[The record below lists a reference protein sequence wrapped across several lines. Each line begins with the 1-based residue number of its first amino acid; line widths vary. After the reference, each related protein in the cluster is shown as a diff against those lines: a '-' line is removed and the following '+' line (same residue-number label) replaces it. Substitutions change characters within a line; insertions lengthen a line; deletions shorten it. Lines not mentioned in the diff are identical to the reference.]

1 MKISLNWLKDYIPGL
16 EFDSEESLEIL
27 HKRMISCGLDIESIE
42 KEGGIYKNFVVG
54 EVIEKKKHPDADK
67 LSLCKVNTGEKI
79 LDIVCG
85 APNVEEGQKVCVAV
99 TGAVIPN
106 GGFEIK
112 KSKIRGETSEGMI
125 CSENELNLSEN
136 HDGILVLDK
145 EAPIGQSFADH
156 IKANDIVYEIGI
168 TPNRGDL
175 FSHIGVA
182 REIAALYDKK
192 TVLPEIKFTECD
204 IPTSSLIK
212 INIENTDHC
221 KRFTGR
227 VIKNVIIKESHDW
240 LKKRL
245 KAIGLKPR
253 NNIVDIT
260 NFVMFE
266 TGQPL
271 HAFDFD
277 KIRGNEIIVKSA
289 KEGDKFTTLDSKERV
304 LNSDS
309 LMVCDAEGYSG
320 IAGIMGGELS
330 EITDA
335 TKNVFL
341 ESAYFDSV
349 SVRKNSKKLGL
360 QTDAS
365 QRFERGVDINMVE
378 FASKRAT
385 QLIQEIAGGEVS
397 KDLYDVYPDKFAELI
412 VGMRAE
418 KATSLIGIE
427 LSEENIITL
436 LSKIE
441 IELVKKES
449 DYLYFRI
456 PEFRRLD
463 ITREADLIEEVARIY
478 GYDNIQESTNFNIN
492 VSNSAKISN
501 SNNKVINLINNHLI
515 GRGFNQIISETLIDD
530 KRISIFQGKSI
541 RLMNSISAEMN
552 ALRTNLTFGM
562 MSAIRNNFN
571 NSGKNISLKLF
582 ESGKVFFEEGESFR
596 EESRL
601 IIAIAGK
608 KDMELIYG
616 GEKDFD
622 IFDIK
627 GEAEMFLSKLNLEN
641 YRLIYY
647 NDKVLEGVKTGV
659 SLNDE
664 LIGNIYKADSTLLK
678 AFDIDS
684 EVFYAE
690 FYLDKIFKKVKFG
703 GQYKPVSKFPSV
715 KRDIAI
721 VVEKNITYDDIRSSM
736 QKSGGRMLRE
746 VELFDLYEDDK
757 LGENKKSL
765 AFSLEFVSDEK
776 TMTDEETKKIMD
788 KIINNLEKNTGARLR
803 N

>member
-27 HKRMISCGLDIESIE
+27 HKKMISCGLDIESVE
-42 KEGGIYKNFVVG
+42 KEGGIYKNFVIG

-136 HDGILVLDK
+136 HDGILVLDN
-145 EAPIGQSFADH
+145 EAQIGQSFADH

-192 TVLPEIKFTECD
+192 TVLPENNFSECD
-204 IPTSSLIK
+204 TPTSSLIK
-212 INIENTDHC
+212 INIENKDHC

-227 VIKNVIIKESHDW
+227 VIKNVNIKESPDW

-245 KAIGLKPR
+245 KSIGLKPR

-289 KEGDKFTTLDSKERV
+289 KEGDKFTTLDSKERI
-304 LNSDS
+304 LNSES

-341 ESAYFDSV
+341 ESAYFDPV

-365 QRFERGVDINMVE
+365 QRFERGVDVNMVE

-397 KDLYDVYPDKFAELI
+397 KDLYDVYPEKFTELI

-418 KATSLIGIE
+418 KASSLIGIE
-427 LSEENIITL
+427 LSEKEIIAL

-441 IELVKKES
+441 IELVKKEN
-449 DYLYFRI
+449 DYLYFQI

-582 ESGKVFFEEGESFR
+582 ESGKVFFEEGENFR

-664 LIGNIYKADSTLLK
+664 LIGNIYKADSALLK
-678 AFDIDS
+678 AFEIDS

-721 VVEKNITYDDIRSSM
+721 VVEKNISYDDIRSSM
-736 QKSGGRMLRE
+736 QKSGGRILRE

>member
-27 HKRMISCGLDIESIE
+27 HKKMISCGLDIESNE

-67 LSLCKVNTGEKI
+67 LSLCKVNIGEKI

-85 APNVEEGQKVCVAV
+85 AQNVEEGQKVCVAV

-156 IKANDIVYEIGI
+156 IEANDIVYEIGI

-192 TVLPEIKFTECD
+192 TVLPEITINECD
-204 IPTSSLIK
+204 TPTSSLIK
-212 INIENTDHC
+212 INIENKDHC

-227 VIKNVIIKESHDW
+227 VIKNVNIKESPEW

-245 KAIGLKPR
+245 KSIGLKPR

-289 KEGDKFTTLDSKERV
+289 KEGDKFVTLDSKERI
-304 LNSDS
+304 LNSES

-330 EITDA
+330 EITDS

-341 ESAYFDSV
+341 ESAYFDPV

-365 QRFERGVDINMVE
+365 QRFERGVDVNMVE

-397 KDLYDVYPDKFAELI
+397 KDLYDVYPEKFTELI

-418 KATSLIGIE
+418 KASSLIGIE
-427 LSEENIITL
+427 LSEKEIIAL

-441 IELVKKES
+441 IELVKKEN
-449 DYLYFRI
+449 DYLYFQI

-478 GYDNIQESTNFNIN
+478 GYDNIEESTNFNIN

-501 SNNKVINLINNHLI
+501 SNNKVINLINDHLI

-664 LIGNIYKADSTLLK
+664 LIGNIYKADSALLK

-690 FYLDKIFKKVKFG
+690 FYLDKIFKKVKIG